1 MPFSHTAG
9 VDRRWAPLFFL
20 AIAFFGCDREPG
32 SPTAPEVAATP
43 VATTAAPLPEP
54 PRAPDILV
62 DASRISVGNNQVAA
76 VGPGLADKIG
86 VFLTGRPLIEG
97 QTVNLV
103 AMRNAKPSTV
113 TATVSALERA
123 RATGASVHTE
133 ARDGTTTEK
142 LALSFAKTV
151 PDCAPVAWIAKDS
164 AIDVWP
170 AGGGKAKRITHGL
183 AGPDITL
190 GTEAVRKQAEGC
202 NASELVVGSDD
213 GLTWGLVFDLAT
225 SVLGSPGA
233 RASAAVLV
241 TNAAAGRKIIRD

>member
-1 MPFSHTAG
+1 MPFSHTTG
-9 VDRRWAPLFFL
+9 VDRRWAPLLFAL
-20 AIAFFGCDREPG
+20 AFFACDKG
-32 SPTAPEVAATP
+32 SGGGSAAEAAVALAPTK
-43 VATTAAPLPEP
+43 AAPPAPEP

-62 DASRISVGNNQVAA
+62 DASRVSVGTNQVAA
-76 VGPGLADKIG
+76 AGPGLADRIA
-86 VFLTGRPLIEG
+86 VFLTGRPLITG

-103 AMRNAKPSTV
+103 AMRDAKPSAV
-113 TATVSALERA
+113 AAIVFALERA

-133 ARDGTTTEK
+133 TRDGTTTEK
-142 LALSFAKTV
+142 LALSFARTV
-151 PDCAPVAWIAKDS
+151 PDCAVVAWIGKDA

-202 NASELVVGSDD
+202 NAAELVVGSDD

-233 RASAAVLV
+233 RASTATLV
-241 TNAAAGRKIIRD
+241 TNAAAGRKVMRE